1 VLLKKIKTR
10 YCAKDE
16 GADGGLRQPAVI
28 GKDSHKGSLPNGQ
41 RPSSTFRLTL
51 ILLPSVI
58 TSSIVREC
66 KFTVKTPSL
75 PFRHC
80 RLILALACAL
90 NTWVTSLPAAN
101 LAQATVRQKVNVVTV
116 ASSLSAAARPAAT
129 GSVVQDQNVVRTG
142 NESRAE
148 LEFTDLTLA
157 RMGANS
163 IFSFDSQARA
173 LEFTQGALLFSKP
186 ANSGR
191 VEVRSG
197 AITAA
202 ITGSTGFISNQP
214 AAIMKTAKGK
224 IASKET
230 TTVLGMLE
238 GKIKGDAAWHTPNGT
253 QHIFHFSLGPG
264 EMLVAQANRQP
275 VVAQFDLPRF
285 VKTSP
290 LINAFN
296 RPLLNQPQLFQA
308 IANYEVDERRGFIQ
322 ATNVTLVTQP
332 SQLGWVSGSLASNS
346 FDASVSQ
353 LGASSSSSSSGG
365 GGFVPVGGTGVIRGQ
380 LVWTTSADLDLHLT
394 LPDEQQVF
402 FANRS
407 VTFNNGKATA
417 TLDHDNLGG
426 TIDAPPDKR
435 VENIAV
441 NGMPSNGNY
450 TFFVNSFNPSSP
462 NASDPFTLRIGSG
475 THTQT
480 LSGSLTGGQNS
491 TPLVLVFP
499 PHG

>member
-1 VLLKKIKTR
+1 M
-10 YCAKDE
+10 
-16 GADGGLRQPAVI
+16 
-28 GKDSHKGSLPNGQ
+28 
-41 RPSSTFRLTL
+41 
-51 ILLPSVI
+51 
-58 TSSIVREC
+58 
-66 KFTVKTPSL
+66 
-75 PFRHC
+75 
-80 RLILALACAL
+80 
-90 NTWVTSLPAAN
+90 
-101 LAQATVRQKVNVVTV
+101 
-116 ASSLSAAARPAAT
+116 
-129 GSVVQDQNVVRTG
+129 RTG

-197 AITAA
+197 AISAA

-214 AAIMKTAKGK
+214 AAILKTAKGQ

-238 GKIKGDAAWHTPNGT
+238 GHIKGSAAWHAPNGA
-253 QHIFHFSLGPG
+253 QQIFHFDLGPG
-264 EMLVAQANRQP
+264 EMLVAQANRRP
-275 VVAQFDLPRF
+275 VVVQFDLPRF

-290 LINAFN
+290 LINAFS

-308 IANYEVDERRGFIQ
+308 VANYEIDERRGFIQ

-332 SQLGWVSGSLASNS
+332 SQLAPITNS
-346 FDASVSQ
+346 FFDASVNGLRGS
-353 LGASSSSSSSGG
+353 GSSSSSG

-402 FANRS
+402 YANRM

-417 TLDHDNLGG
+417 ALDHDNLGG
-426 TIDAPPDKR
+426 IIDAPPDKR

-441 NGMPSNGNY
+441 TGIPSNGSY

-462 NASDPFTLRIGSG
+462 SGADPFTLRIGSG
-475 THTQT
+475 THVQT

-491 TPLVLVFP
+491 SPLVLVFP

>member
-1 VLLKKIKTR
+1 
-10 YCAKDE
+10 
-16 GADGGLRQPAVI
+16 
-28 GKDSHKGSLPNGQ
+28 
-41 RPSSTFRLTL
+41 
-51 ILLPSVI
+51 
-58 TSSIVREC
+58 
-66 KFTVKTPSL
+66 VKTPLS
-75 PFRHC
+75 FQYC
-80 RLILALACAL
+80 RFTLFLACAL
-90 NTWVTSLPAAN
+90 TVGAASISAAD
-101 LAQATVRQKVNVVTV
+101 LAQAVVRQKVNVVTV
-116 ASSLSAAARPAAT
+116 APSLSAAARPAAT
-129 GSVVQDQNVVRTG
+129 GSVVQNQNVVRTG

-214 AAIMKTAKGK
+214 AAIMKTVKGK

-238 GKIKGDAAWHTPNGT
+238 GTIKGDAAWNTPNGARHT
-253 QHIFHFSLGPG
+253 FHFSLGPG
-264 EMLVAQANRQP
+264 DMLVAQANRQP
-275 VVAQFDLPRF
+275 VVVQFDLPRF
-285 VKTSP
+285 IKSTP

-296 RPLLNQPQLFQA
+296 RPILNQPQLFQA
-308 IANYEVDERRGFIQ
+308 IANYQTDERRGFIRP
-322 ATNVTLVTQP
+322 TRVTLVTQP
-332 SQLGWVSGSLASNS
+332 SQLGWVSGSIANSS
-346 FDASVSQ
+346 FDASVNQ
-353 LGASSSSSSSGG
+353 LGGSSSSSGGG

-394 LPDEQQVF
+394 LPDEQHVF
-402 FANRS
+402 YANRS
-407 VTFNNGKATA
+407 VTFNNGRATA
-417 TLDHDNLGG
+417 ALDHDNLGG
-426 TIDAPPDKR
+426 VIDAPPDKR

-441 NGMPSNGNY
+441 NGTPSNGSY

-491 TPLVLVFP
+491 APLVLVFP

>member
-1 VLLKKIKTR
+1 M
-10 YCAKDE
+10 
-16 GADGGLRQPAVI
+16 
-28 GKDSHKGSLPNGQ
+28 
-41 RPSSTFRLTL
+41 
-51 ILLPSVI
+51 
-58 TSSIVREC
+58 
-66 KFTVKTPSL
+66 KTPLS
-75 PFRHC
+75 FQYC
-80 RLILALACAL
+80 RFTLFLACAL
-90 NTWVTSLPAAN
+90 TVGAASISAAD
-101 LAQATVRQKVNVVTV
+101 LAQAVVRQKVNVVTV
-116 ASSLSAAARPAAT
+116 APSLSAAARPATT
-129 GSVVQDQNVVRTG
+129 GSVVQNQNVVRTG

-214 AAIMKTAKGK
+214 AAIMKTVKGK

-238 GKIKGDAAWHTPNGT
+238 GTIKGDAAWNTPNGARHT
-253 QHIFHFSLGPG
+253 FHFSLGPG
-264 EMLVAQANRQP
+264 DMLVAQANRQP
-275 VVAQFDLPRF
+275 VVVQFDLPRF
-285 VKTSP
+285 IKSTP

-296 RPLLNQPQLFQA
+296 RPILNQPQLFQA
-308 IANYEVDERRGFIQ
+308 IANYQTDERRGFIRP
-322 ATNVTLVTQP
+322 TRVTLVTQP
-332 SQLGWVSGSLASNS
+332 SQLGWVSGSIANSS
-346 FDASVSQ
+346 FDASVDQ
-353 LGASSSSSSSGG
+353 LGGSSSSSSSSSGG
-365 GGFVPVGGTGVIRGQ
+365 GFVPVGSTGVIRGQ

-394 LPDEQQVF
+394 LPDEQHVF

-407 VTFNNGKATA
+407 VTFNNGRATA
-417 TLDHDNLGG
+417 ALDHDNLGG
-426 TIDAPPDKR
+426 VIDAPPDKR

-441 NGMPSNGNY
+441 NGTPSNGSY

-491 TPLVLVFP
+491 APLVLVFP
-499 PHG
+499 PHS

>member
-1 VLLKKIKTR
+1 LL
-10 YCAKDE
+10 
-16 GADGGLRQPAVI
+16 L
-28 GKDSHKGSLPNGQ
+28 
-41 RPSSTFRLTL
+41 
-51 ILLPSVI
+51 
-58 TSSIVREC
+58 
-66 KFTVKTPSL
+66 
-75 PFRHC
+75 
-80 RLILALACAL
+80 CAL
-90 NTWVTSLPAAN
+90 IASATNLAAAN
-101 LAQATVRQKVNVVTV
+101 LAQAVVRQKVNVVTV
-116 ASSLSAAARPAAT
+116 APSLNAAARPAAT
-129 GSVVQDQNVVRTG
+129 GAVVQDQNVVRTG

-197 AITAA
+197 AISAA

-214 AAIMKTAKGK
+214 AAILKTAKGQ

-238 GKIKGDAAWHTPNGT
+238 GHIKGSAAWHPPNGA
-253 QHIFHFSLGPG
+253 QQIFHFALGPG
-264 EMLVAQANRQP
+264 EMLVAQANRRP
-275 VVAQFDLPRF
+275 MVVQFDLPRF

-290 LINAFN
+290 LINAFS

-308 IANYEVDERRGFIQ
+308 IANYEVDEHRGFIQ
-322 ATNVTLVTQP
+322 ASNVTLVTQP
-332 SQLGWVSGSLASNS
+332 SQVGSTTNS
-346 FDASVSQ
+346 FFDASVNA
-353 LGASSSSSSSGG
+353 LRGSSSSSGG

-394 LPDEQQVF
+394 LPDQQQVYF
-402 FANRS
+402 GNRM
-407 VTFNNGKATA
+407 VTFNNGKASA
-417 TLDHDNLGG
+417 VLDHDNLGG
-426 TIDAPPDKR
+426 IIDAPPDKR

-441 NGMPSNGNY
+441 NGTPSNGSY

-462 NASDPFTLRIGSG
+462 DASDPFTLRIGSG

-480 LSGSLTGGQNS
+480 LSGSLTAGQNS
-491 TPLVLVFP
+491 APLVLVFP

>member
-1 VLLKKIKTR
+1 
-10 YCAKDE
+10 
-16 GADGGLRQPAVI
+16 
-28 GKDSHKGSLPNGQ
+28 
-41 RPSSTFRLTL
+41 
-51 ILLPSVI
+51 
-58 TSSIVREC
+58 
-66 KFTVKTPSL
+66 
-75 PFRHC
+75 
-80 RLILALACAL
+80 
-90 NTWVTSLPAAN
+90 
-101 LAQATVRQKVNVVTV
+101 
-116 ASSLSAAARPAAT
+116 
-129 GSVVQDQNVVRTG
+129 
-142 NESRAE
+142 
-148 LEFTDLTLA
+148 
-157 RMGANS
+157 MGANS

-214 AAIMKTAKGK
+214 AAILKTAKGK

-238 GKIKGDAAWHTPNGT
+238 GHIKGSAAWHTPNGAQQT
-253 QHIFHFSLGPG
+253 FPFALGPG
-264 EMLVAQANRQP
+264 EMLVAQANRRP
-275 VVAQFDLPRF
+275 MVVQFDLPRF
-285 VKTSP
+285 IKTSP
-290 LINAFN
+290 LISAFS

-308 IANYEVDERRGFIQ
+308 VANYGVDERRGFIQ

-332 SQLGWVSGSLASNS
+332 TQLASMTNS
-346 FDASVSQ
+346 FFDASVNG
-353 LGASSSSSSSGG
+353 LRGSSSSSSSGG
-365 GGFVPVGGTGVIRGQ
+365 GFVPVGSTGVIRGQ

-394 LPDEQQVF
+394 LPDNQQVF
-402 FANRS
+402 YANRS
-407 VTFNNGKATA
+407 VTFNNGRATA
-417 TLDHDNLGG
+417 ALDHDNLGG
-426 TIDAPPDKR
+426 IIDAPPDKR

-441 NGMPSNGNY
+441 NGTPSNGNY
-450 TFFVNSFNPSSP
+450 TFFVNSFNPSSF

-491 TPLVLVFP
+491 APLVLVFP

>member
-1 VLLKKIKTR
+1 
-10 YCAKDE
+10 
-16 GADGGLRQPAVI
+16 
-28 GKDSHKGSLPNGQ
+28 
-41 RPSSTFRLTL
+41 
-51 ILLPSVI
+51 
-58 TSSIVREC
+58 
-66 KFTVKTPSL
+66 VKTPSL
-75 PFRHC
+75 SFQYC
-80 RLILALACAL
+80 RFTLLLACAL
-90 NTWVTSLPAAN
+90 SAGVASMSAAN
-101 LAQATVRQKVNVVTV
+101 LAQAVVRQKVNVVTV
-116 ASSLSAAARPAAT
+116 APSLSAAARPAAT
-129 GSVVQDQNVVRTG
+129 GSVVQNQNVVRTG

-157 RMGANS
+157 RMGSNS
-163 IFSFDSQARA
+163 IFSFDAQARA

-214 AAIMKTAKGK
+214 AAILKTAKGK
-224 IASKET
+224 IPSKET

-238 GKIKGDAAWHTPNGT
+238 GHIKGSAAWHPPNGA
-253 QHIFHFSLGPG
+253 QRMFHFDLGPG
-264 EMLVAQANRQP
+264 EMLVAQGFHQP
-275 VVAQFDLPRF
+275 VIVQFDLPRF

-290 LINAFN
+290 LINAFI

-308 IANYEVDERRGFIQ
+308 IANYEMDERRGFIRP
-322 ATNVTLVTQP
+322 TNVTLVTQP
-332 SQLGWVSGSLASNS
+332 SQLTSMTNS
-346 FDASVSQ
+346 FFDASVNG
-353 LGASSSSSSSGG
+353 LRGSSSSSGG
-365 GGFVPVGGTGVIRGQ
+365 AFIPVGGTGVIRGQ

-394 LPDEQQVF
+394 LPDEQQVYY
-402 FANRS
+402 ANRM

-417 TLDHDNLGG
+417 TLDHDNLGEV
-426 TIDAPPDKR
+426 IDAPPDKR

-441 NGMPSNGNY
+441 TGTPSNGSY

-462 NASDPFTLRIGSG
+462 NASDPFTLRVGSG
-475 THTQT
+475 SHQQT

-491 TPLVLVFP
+491 APLVLVFP

>member
-1 VLLKKIKTR
+1 VKTPLLLQ
-10 YCAKDE
+10 YC
-16 GADGGLRQPAVI
+16 
-28 GKDSHKGSLPNGQ
+28 
-41 RPSSTFRLTL
+41 RLTL
-51 ILLPSVI
+51 L
-58 TSSIVREC
+58 
-66 KFTVKTPSL
+66 
-75 PFRHC
+75 
-80 RLILALACAL
+80 LACMLTAC
-90 NTWVTSLPAAN
+90 AASMSAAD
-101 LAQATVRQKVNVVTV
+101 LAQAVVRQKVNVVTL
-116 ASSLSAAARPAAT
+116 APSLSAAARPAAT
-129 GSVVQDQNVVRTG
+129 GSVVQNQNVVRTG

-163 IFSFDSQARA
+163 VFSFDSQARA

-238 GKIKGDAAWHTPNGT
+238 GTIKGDAIWHTPSGT
-253 QHIFHFSLGPG
+253 RQTFHFSLGPG
-264 EMLVAQANRQP
+264 DMLVAQADRRP

-285 VKTSP
+285 VKSTP
-290 LINAFN
+290 LLNAFS
-296 RPLLNQPQLFQA
+296 RPILNQPQLFQA
-308 IANYEVDERRGFIQ
+308 IANYEMDERRGFIRP
-322 ATNVTLVTQP
+322 TNVTLVTQP
-332 SQLGWVSGSLASNS
+332 SQLGSMTNS
-346 FDASVSQ
+346 FFDASVNG
-353 LGASSSSSSSGG
+353 LRGSSSSSG
-365 GGFVPVGGTGVIRGQ
+365 GGFVPVGGTGIIRGQ

-402 FANRS
+402 YANRM
-407 VTFNNGKATA
+407 VTFNNGRATA

-426 TIDAPPDKR
+426 VIDAPPDKR

-441 NGMPSNGNY
+441 NGTPSNGSY

-475 THTQT
+475 THAQT
-480 LSGSLTGGQNS
+480 LTGSLTGGQNS

>member
-1 VLLKKIKTR
+1 MN
-10 YCAKDE
+10 
-16 GADGGLRQPAVI
+16 P
-28 GKDSHKGSLPNGQ
+28 
-41 RPSSTFRLTL
+41 
-51 ILLPSVI
+51 
-58 TSSIVREC
+58 
-66 KFTVKTPSL
+66 PSL
-75 PFRHC
+75 SFQYC
-80 RLILALACAL
+80 RFTLLLAGALTACA
-90 NTWVTSLPAAN
+90 TSISAAN

-116 ASSLSAAARPAAT
+116 APSLNAAARPAAT

-230 TTVLGMLE
+230 TTVVGMLE
-238 GKIKGDAAWHTPNGT
+238 GKIKGDAAWQTPNGGR
-253 QHIFHFSLGPG
+253 QIFHFSLGPG
-264 EMLVAQANRQP
+264 EMLVAQANRRP
-275 VVAQFDLPRF
+275 VVVQFDLSRF
-285 VKTSP
+285 LKTSP
-290 LINAFN
+290 LIIAFS

-308 IANYEVDERRGFIQ
+308 LAEYQTDERRGFIRP
-322 ATNVTLVTQP
+322 TNVTLVTQP
-332 SQLGWVSGSLASNS
+332 NQLGWVSGSLSNNS
-346 FDASVSQ
+346 FDASVNQ
-353 LGASSSSSSSGG
+353 LGGSAASSSSG

-402 FANRS
+402 YANRS
-407 VTFNNGKATA
+407 VTFNSGKATA
-417 TLDHDNLGG
+417 MLDHDNLGG
-426 TIDAPPDKR
+426 VIDAPPDKR

-441 NGMPSNGNY
+441 NGTPSNGNY
-450 TFFVNSFNPSSP
+450 TFFVNSFNPSSA

-475 THTQT
+475 THVQT
-480 LSGSLTGGQNS
+480 LSGTLTAGQNS
-491 TPLVLVFP
+491 APLVLVFP

>member
-1 VLLKKIKTR
+1 MTLSFSR
-10 YCAKDE
+10 
-16 GADGGLRQPAVI
+16 GVI
-28 GKDSHKGSLPNGQ
+28 ECLIRLPN
-41 RPSSTFRLTL
+41 
-51 ILLPSVI
+51 LLPL
-58 TSSIVREC
+58 
-66 KFTVKTPSL
+66 KTPSL
-75 PFRHC
+75 SYYRFT
-80 RLILALACAL
+80 LLLLCAL
-90 NTWVTSLPAAN
+90 IASATSVPAAN
-101 LAQATVRQKVNVVTV
+101 LAQAVVRQKVNVVTV
-116 ASSLSAAARPAAT
+116 APSLNAAARPAAT
-129 GSVVQDQNVVRTG
+129 GAVIQDQNVVRTG

-163 IFSFDSQARA
+163 ILSFDSQARA

-214 AAIMKTAKGK
+214 AAIMKTAKGQ

-238 GKIKGDAAWHTPNGT
+238 GKIKGDAIWHTPNGA
-253 QHIFHFSLGPG
+253 QQIFHFALGPG
-264 EMLVAQANRQP
+264 DMLVAQANRRP
-275 VVAQFDLPRF
+275 VVVQFDLPRF
-285 VKTSP
+285 VRTSP
-290 LINAFN
+290 LINAFS
-296 RPLLNQPQLFQA
+296 RPILNQPQLFQA
-308 IANYEVDERRGFIQ
+308 IANYEMDERRGFIQ

-332 SQLGWVSGSLASNS
+332 TQLASMTNS
-346 FDASVSQ
+346 FFDASVNG
-353 LGASSSSSSSGG
+353 LRGSSSSASSG

-394 LPDEQQVF
+394 LPDNQQVF
-402 FANRS
+402 YANRS

-417 TLDHDNLGG
+417 ALDHDNLGG
-426 TIDAPPDKR
+426 IIDAPPDKR

-441 NGMPSNGNY
+441 NGTPSNGSY
-450 TFFVNSFNPSSP
+450 TFFVNSFNPSSE

>member
-1 VLLKKIKTR
+1 
-10 YCAKDE
+10 
-16 GADGGLRQPAVI
+16 
-28 GKDSHKGSLPNGQ
+28 
-41 RPSSTFRLTL
+41 
-51 ILLPSVI
+51 
-58 TSSIVREC
+58 
-66 KFTVKTPSL
+66 VKTPLSL
-75 PFRHC
+75 RYC
-80 RLILALACAL
+80 RFTLLLACAL
-90 NTWVTSLPAAN
+90 SADVASMSAAD
-101 LAQATVRQKVNVVTV
+101 LAQAVVRQKVNVVTV
-116 ASSLSAAARPAAT
+116 APSLSAAARPAAT
-129 GSVVQDQNVVRTG
+129 GSVVQNQNVVRTG

-163 IFSFDSQARA
+163 IFSFDAQARA

-214 AAIMKTAKGK
+214 AAILKTAKGK

-238 GKIKGDAAWHTPNGT
+238 GKIKGDALWHTPNGARQT
-253 QHIFHFSLGPG
+253 FHFSLGPG
-264 EMLVAQANRQP
+264 DMLVAQANRRP
-275 VVAQFDLPRF
+275 VVVQFDIPRF

-290 LINAFN
+290 LINAFT
-296 RPLLNQPQLFQA
+296 RPLLNQPELGQA
-308 IANYEVDERRGFIQ
+308 IADYEADERRGFIRP
-322 ATNVTLVTQP
+322 TNVTLVTQP
-332 SQLGWVSGSLASNS
+332 SQLGWVSGSLANSS
-346 FDASVSQ
+346 FDASVNG
-353 LGASSSSSSSGG
+353 LRGLSSSSGG
-365 GGFVPVGGTGVIRGQ
+365 GFIPVGGTGVIRGQ

-394 LPDEQQVF
+394 LPDKQEVF
-402 FANRS
+402 YANPS
-407 VTFNNGKATA
+407 VTFNSGKATA
-417 TLDHDNLGG
+417 VLDHDNLGG
-426 TIDAPPDKR
+426 VIDAPPNKR

-441 NGMPSNGNY
+441 NGTPSNGSY

-462 NASDPFTLRIGSG
+462 DASDPFTLRIGSG
-475 THTQT
+475 THTQM

-491 TPLVLVFP
+491 APLVLVFP

>member
-1 VLLKKIKTR
+1 VKILSPSFQYCRFTLL
-10 YCAKDE
+10 
-16 GADGGLRQPAVI
+16 
-28 GKDSHKGSLPNGQ
+28 
-41 RPSSTFRLTL
+41 
-51 ILLPSVI
+51 
-58 TSSIVREC
+58 
-66 KFTVKTPSL
+66 
-75 PFRHC
+75 
-80 RLILALACAL
+80 LACAL
-90 NTWVTSLPAAN
+90 TASAASLPAAN
-101 LAQATVRQKVNVVTV
+101 LAQAVVRQKVNVVTV
-116 ASSLSAAARPAAT
+116 APSLSAAARPAAT

-186 ANSGR
+186 SNSGR

-224 IASKET
+224 IGSKET

-238 GKIKGDAAWHTPNGT
+238 GKIKGEALWHTPNGA
-253 QHIFHFSLGPG
+253 QQIFHFALGPG
-264 EMLVAQANRQP
+264 DMLVAQANRRP

-290 LINAFN
+290 LINAFT

-308 IANYEVDERRGFIQ
+308 IAEYQTDEHRGFIR

-332 SQLGWVSGSLASNS
+332 NQLGYASGSLANSS
-346 FDASVSQ
+346 FDASVNG
-353 LGASSSSSSSGG
+353 LRGSSSSSEG
-365 GGFVPVGGTGVIRGQ
+365 GGFVDVGGTGVIRGQ

-394 LPDEQQVF
+394 LPDEQHVYY
-402 FANRS
+402 ANRN
-407 VTFNNGKATA
+407 VTFNNGRATA

-435 VENIAV
+435 VENIVV
-441 NGMPSNGNY
+441 NGNPTAGNY
-450 TFFVNSFNPSSP
+450 TFFVNSFSPSSS

-475 THTQT
+475 SHQQT

-491 TPLVLVFP
+491 APLVLTFP
-499 PHG
+499 PGGG

>member
-1 VLLKKIKTR
+1 VKILSPSFQYCRFTLL
-10 YCAKDE
+10 
-16 GADGGLRQPAVI
+16 
-28 GKDSHKGSLPNGQ
+28 
-41 RPSSTFRLTL
+41 
-51 ILLPSVI
+51 
-58 TSSIVREC
+58 
-66 KFTVKTPSL
+66 
-75 PFRHC
+75 
-80 RLILALACAL
+80 LACAL
-90 NTWVTSLPAAN
+90 TASAASMPAAN
-101 LAQATVRQKVNVVTV
+101 LAQAVVRQKVNVVTV
-116 ASSLSAAARPAAT
+116 APSLSEAARPAAT

-163 IFSFDSQARA
+163 IFSFDSQARV

-186 ANSGR
+186 SNSGR

-238 GKIKGDAAWHTPNGT
+238 GRIKGSAAWHPPNGA
-253 QHIFHFSLGPG
+253 QRMFHFALGPG

-275 VVAQFDLPRF
+275 VVVQFDLPRF

-296 RPLLNQPQLFQA
+296 RPLLNQPQLGQA
-308 IANYEVDERRGFIQ
+308 IAEYQTDERRGFIQ
-322 ATNVTLVTQP
+322 STHVTLVTQP
-332 SQLGWVSGSLASNS
+332 SQLGWVSGSVANNS
-346 FDASVSQ
+346 FDASVNQ
-353 LGASSSSSSSGG
+353 LGGSSASSSSGG
-365 GGFVPVGGTGVIRGQ
+365 GFIPVGGTGVIRGQ

-394 LPDEQQVF
+394 LPDEQHVY
-402 FANRS
+402 FANRN
-407 VTFNNGKATA
+407 VTFNGGRATA

-441 NGMPSNGNY
+441 NGNPSNGNY
-450 TFFVNSFNPSSP
+450 TFFVNSFSPSSS

-475 THTQT
+475 SHQQT
-480 LSGSLTGGQNS
+480 LSGSLTDGQNS
-491 TPLVLVFP
+491 APLVLKFP
-499 PHG
+499 PGGG

>member
-1 VLLKKIKTR
+1 
-10 YCAKDE
+10 
-16 GADGGLRQPAVI
+16 
-28 GKDSHKGSLPNGQ
+28 
-41 RPSSTFRLTL
+41 
-51 ILLPSVI
+51 
-58 TSSIVREC
+58 
-66 KFTVKTPSL
+66 
-75 PFRHC
+75 
-80 RLILALACAL
+80 
-90 NTWVTSLPAAN
+90 
-101 LAQATVRQKVNVVTV
+101 
-116 ASSLSAAARPAAT
+116 
-129 GSVVQDQNVVRTG
+129 
-142 NESRAE
+142 
-148 LEFTDLTLA
+148 
-157 RMGANS
+157 MGANS

-214 AAIMKTAKGK
+214 AAIMKTVKGK

-238 GKIKGDAAWHTPNGT
+238 GSIKGDAAWNTPNGAR
-253 QHIFHFSLGPG
+253 HIFHFSLGPG
-264 EMLVAQANRQP
+264 DMLVAQANRQP
-275 VVAQFDLPRF
+275 MVVQFDLPRF
-285 VKTSP
+285 IKSTP

-296 RPLLNQPQLFQA
+296 RPILNQPQLFQA
-308 IANYEVDERRGFIQ
+308 IANYQTDERRGFIRP
-322 ATNVTLVTQP
+322 TRVTLVTQP
-332 SQLGWVSGSLASNS
+332 SQLGWVSGSIANSS
-346 FDASVSQ
+346 FDASVDQ
-353 LGASSSSSSSGG
+353 LGGSSSSSSSGG
-365 GGFVPVGGTGVIRGQ
+365 SFVPVGSTGVIRGQ

-394 LPDEQQVF
+394 LPDEQHVF
-402 FANRS
+402 YANRS
-407 VTFNNGKATA
+407 VTFNNGRATA

-426 TIDAPPDKR
+426 VIDAPPDKR

-441 NGMPSNGNY
+441 NGIPSNGSY

-491 TPLVLVFP
+491 APLVLVFP
-499 PHG
+499 PHS

>member
-16 GADGGLRQPAVI
+16 GADGGLRQTAVM
-28 GKDSHKGSLPNGQ
+28 GKDSHKGSLANGQ

-51 ILLPSVI
+51 ILLRSVI

-90 NTWVTSLPAAN
+90 TTCVTSVPAAN

-116 ASSLSAAARPAAT
+116 APSLSAAARPAPT

-214 AAIMKTAKGK
+214 AAILKTAKGK

-285 VKTSP
+285 IKTSP

-332 SQLGWVSGSLASNS
+332 SQLAPITNS
-346 FDASVSQ
+346 FFDASVD
-353 LGASSSSSSSGG
+353 ARNSSSSSSSG

-394 LPDEQQVF
+394 LPDEQHVF
-402 FANRS
+402 FGNPS

-417 TLDHDNLGG
+417 VLDHDNRGG
-426 TIDAPPDKR
+426 IIDSPPDKR

-441 NGMPSNGNY
+441 NGTPSNGNY
-450 TFFVNSFNPSSP
+450 TFFVNSFSPSS
-462 NASDPFTLRIGSG
+462 NGSDSFTLRVGSG
-475 THTQT
+475 THIQT

-491 TPLVLVFP
+491 SPLVLVFP

>member
-1 VLLKKIKTR
+1 M
-10 YCAKDE
+10 
-16 GADGGLRQPAVI
+16 
-28 GKDSHKGSLPNGQ
+28 
-41 RPSSTFRLTL
+41 
-51 ILLPSVI
+51 
-58 TSSIVREC
+58 
-66 KFTVKTPSL
+66 KTPLS
-75 PFRHC
+75 FQYC
-80 RLILALACAL
+80 RFTLLLACAL
-90 NTWVTSLPAAN
+90 TACAASMSAAD
-101 LAQATVRQKVNVVTV
+101 LAQAVVRQKVNVVTV
-116 ASSLSAAARPAAT
+116 APSLSAAARPAAT
-129 GSVVQDQNVVRTG
+129 GSVVQNQNVVRTG

-163 IFSFDSQARA
+163 IFSFDSQART

-238 GKIKGDAAWHTPNGT
+238 GKIKGNAIWHTQNGAR
-253 QHIFHFSLGPG
+253 QIFHFALGPG
-264 EMLVAQANRQP
+264 EMLVAQANRRP
-275 VVAQFDLPRF
+275 MVVQFDLPRF
-285 VKTSP
+285 VKSSP
-290 LINAFN
+290 LINAFS

-308 IANYEVDERRGFIQ
+308 IADYQIDERRGFVRP
-322 ATNVTLVTQP
+322 TNVTLVTQP
-332 SQLGWVSGSLASNS
+332 NQLGWVSGSLANSS
-346 FDASVSQ
+346 FDASVNG
-353 LGASSSSSSSGG
+353 LRGSSSSSSSG

-394 LPDEQQVF
+394 LPDEQQVYY
-402 FANRS
+402 ANRI

-417 TLDHDNLGG
+417 ALDHDNLGG
-426 TIDAPPDKR
+426 VIDAPPDKR

-441 NGMPSNGNY
+441 TGTPSNGSY
-450 TFFVNSFNPSSP
+450 TFFVNSFNPSSA

-491 TPLVLVFP
+491 APLVLVFP

>member
-1 VLLKKIKTR
+1 M
-10 YCAKDE
+10 Y
-16 GADGGLRQPAVI
+16 P
-28 GKDSHKGSLPNGQ
+28 
-41 RPSSTFRLTL
+41 PSAFQ
-51 ILLPSVI
+51 
-58 TSSIVREC
+58 
-66 KFTVKTPSL
+66 
-75 PFRHC
+75 HC
-80 RLILALACAL
+80 RFTLLLAFAL
-90 NTWVTSLPAAN
+90 TVSAASMSAAD
-101 LAQATVRQKVNVVTV
+101 LAQAVVRQKVNVVTV
-116 ASSLSAAARPAAT
+116 APSLSAAARPAAT
-129 GSVVQDQNVVRTG
+129 GSVVQNQNVVRTG
-142 NESRAE
+142 SESRAE

-163 IFSFDSQARA
+163 IFSFDAQARA

-238 GKIKGDAAWHTPNGT
+238 GTIKGNAIWQTPSGAR
-253 QHIFHFSLGPG
+253 QIFHFSLGPG
-264 EMLVAQANRQP
+264 DMLVAQANRRP
-275 VVAQFDLPRF
+275 MVVQFDLPRF
-285 VKTSP
+285 VKSTP
-290 LINAFN
+290 LINAFS
-296 RPLLNQPQLFQA
+296 RPVLNQPQLFQA
-308 IANYEVDERRGFIQ
+308 IANYETDERRGFIRP
-322 ATNVTLVTQP
+322 TNVTLVTQP
-332 SQLGWVSGSLASNS
+332 SQLASNTNS
-346 FDASVSQ
+346 FFDTSVDAR
-353 LGASSSSSSSGG
+353 GASSSSSSGG
-365 GGFVPVGGTGVIRGQ
+365 AFIPVGGTGVIRGQ
-380 LVWTTSADLDLHLT
+380 LVWMTSADLDLHLT
-394 LPDEQQVF
+394 LPDQQQVYF
-402 FANRS
+402 GNKV

-426 TIDAPPDKR
+426 VIDAPPDKR

-441 NGMPSNGNY
+441 TGTPSNGSY

-462 NASDPFTLRIGSG
+462 NASDPFTLRVGSG
-475 THTQT
+475 SHQQT

-491 TPLVLVFP
+491 SPLVIVFP

>member
-1 VLLKKIKTR
+1 V
-10 YCAKDE
+10 
-16 GADGGLRQPAVI
+16 
-28 GKDSHKGSLPNGQ
+28 
-41 RPSSTFRLTL
+41 
-51 ILLPSVI
+51 
-58 TSSIVREC
+58 
-66 KFTVKTPSL
+66 
-75 PFRHC
+75 
-80 RLILALACAL
+80 
-90 NTWVTSLPAAN
+90 PAAN
-101 LAQATVRQKVNVVTV
+101 LAQAVVRQKVNVVTV
-116 ASSLSAAARPAAT
+116 APSLNAAARPAAT
-129 GSVVQDQNVVRTG
+129 GAVIQDQNVVRTG

-191 VEVRSG
+191 LEVRSG

-224 IASKET
+224 IPSKET

-238 GKIKGDAAWHTPNGT
+238 GTIKGSAAWQT
-253 QHIFHFSLGPG
+253 QSGARQIFHFSLGPG
-264 EMLVAQANRQP
+264 DMLVAQANRRP
-275 VVAQFDLPRF
+275 VVVQFDLPRF
-285 VKTSP
+285 VKSTP
-290 LINAFN
+290 LINAFS
-296 RPLLNQPQLFQA
+296 RPILNQPQLFQA
-308 IANYEVDERRGFIQ
+308 IANYETDERRGFIQ

-332 SQLGWVSGSLASNS
+332 TQLASMTNS
-346 FDASVSQ
+346 FFDASVDARS
-353 LGASSSSSSSGG
+353 SSSSSSSGSA
-365 GGFVPVGGTGVIRGQ
+365 FVPVGGTGVIRGQ

-394 LPDEQQVF
+394 LPDNQQVF
-402 FANRS
+402 YANRS

-417 TLDHDNLGG
+417 ALDHDNLGG
-426 TIDAPPDKR
+426 VIDAPPDKR

-441 NGMPSNGNY
+441 NGTPSNGSY
-450 TFFVNSFNPSSP
+450 TFFVNSFNPSSF
-462 NASDPFTLRIGSG
+462 NSSDPFTLRIGSG

-491 TPLVLVFP
+491 TPLVLIFP

>member
-1 VLLKKIKTR
+1 
-10 YCAKDE
+10 
-16 GADGGLRQPAVI
+16 
-28 GKDSHKGSLPNGQ
+28 
-41 RPSSTFRLTL
+41 
-51 ILLPSVI
+51 
-58 TSSIVREC
+58 
-66 KFTVKTPSL
+66 VKTPSSS
-75 PFRHC
+75 FQYC
-80 RLILALACAL
+80 CLAVLLACAL
-90 NTWVTSLPAAN
+90 TLGAASVSAAD
-101 LAQATVRQKVNVVTV
+101 LAQAVVRQKVNVVTV
-116 ASSLSAAARPAAT
+116 APSLSAAARPAAT
-129 GSVVQDQNVVRTG
+129 GSVVQNQNVVRTG

-214 AAIMKTAKGK
+214 AAIMKTVKGK

-238 GKIKGDAAWHTPNGT
+238 GTIKGDAAWNTPNGAR
-253 QHIFHFSLGPG
+253 HIFHFSLGSG
-264 EMLVAQANRQP
+264 DMLVAQANRQP
-275 VVAQFDLPRF
+275 MVVQFDLPRF
-285 VKTSP
+285 IKSTP

-296 RPLLNQPQLFQA
+296 RPILNQHQLFQA
-308 IANYEVDERRGFIQ
+308 IANYQTDERRGFIRP
-322 ATNVTLVTQP
+322 TRVTLVTQP
-332 SQLGWVSGSLASNS
+332 SQLGWVSGSIANSS
-346 FDASVSQ
+346 FDASVDQ
-353 LGASSSSSSSGG
+353 LGGSSSSSSSGG
-365 GGFVPVGGTGVIRGQ
+365 SFVPVGSTGVIRGQ

-394 LPDEQQVF
+394 LPDEQHVF
-402 FANRS
+402 YANRS
-407 VTFNNGKATA
+407 VTFNNGRATA
-417 TLDHDNLGG
+417 ALDHDNLGG
-426 TIDAPPDKR
+426 VIDAPPDKR

-441 NGMPSNGNY
+441 NGTPSNGSY

-491 TPLVLVFP
+491 APLVLVFP
-499 PHG
+499 PHS

>member
-1 VLLKKIKTR
+1 MS
-10 YCAKDE
+10 A
-16 GADGGLRQPAVI
+16 AD
-28 GKDSHKGSLPNGQ
+28 
-41 RPSSTFRLTL
+41 
-51 ILLPSVI
+51 
-58 TSSIVREC
+58 
-66 KFTVKTPSL
+66 
-75 PFRHC
+75 
-80 RLILALACAL
+80 
-90 NTWVTSLPAAN
+90 
-101 LAQATVRQKVNVVTV
+101 LAQAVVRQKVNVVTV
-116 ASSLSAAARPAAT
+116 APSLSAAARPAAT
-129 GSVVQDQNVVRTG
+129 GSVVQNQNVVRTG

-214 AAIMKTAKGK
+214 AAILKTAKGK

-238 GKIKGDAAWHTPNGT
+238 GAIKGNAIWHNPSGAR
-253 QHIFHFSLGPG
+253 QIFHFSLGPG
-264 EMLVAQANRQP
+264 DMLVAQANRRP
-275 VVAQFDLPRF
+275 VVVQFNLPQF
-285 VKTSP
+285 VKSTP
-290 LINAFN
+290 LINAFS
-296 RPLLNQPQLFQA
+296 RPILNQPQLFQA
-308 IANYEVDERRGFIQ
+308 IANYQTDERRGFIRP
-322 ATNVTLVTQP
+322 TNVTLVTQP
-332 SQLGWVSGSLASNS
+332 SQLGWVSGSIANSS
-346 FDASVSQ
+346 FDASVNQ
-353 LGASSSSSSSGG
+353 LGGSSSSSGGG

-402 FANRS
+402 FGNRS
-407 VTFNNGKATA
+407 VTFNAGKATA
-417 TLDHDNLGG
+417 MLDHDNLGG
-426 TIDAPPDKR
+426 VIDAPPDKR

-441 NGMPSNGNY
+441 NGTPSNGNY

-462 NASDPFTLRIGSG
+462 NASDPFTLRVGSG
-475 THTQT
+475 SHVQT
-480 LSGSLTGGQNS
+480 LSGTLTGGQNS
-491 TPLVLVFP
+491 APLVLVFP

>member
-1 VLLKKIKTR
+1 MS
-10 YCAKDE
+10 A
-16 GADGGLRQPAVI
+16 AD
-28 GKDSHKGSLPNGQ
+28 
-41 RPSSTFRLTL
+41 
-51 ILLPSVI
+51 
-58 TSSIVREC
+58 
-66 KFTVKTPSL
+66 
-75 PFRHC
+75 
-80 RLILALACAL
+80 
-90 NTWVTSLPAAN
+90 
-101 LAQATVRQKVNVVTV
+101 LAQAVVRQKVNVVTV
-116 ASSLSAAARPAAT
+116 APSLSAAARPAAT
-129 GSVVQDQNVVRTG
+129 GSVVQNQNVVRTG

-157 RMGANS
+157 RMGSNS
-163 IFSFDSQARA
+163 IFSFDAQARA

-224 IASKET
+224 ITSKET
-230 TTVLGMLE
+230 TTVLGMIE
-238 GKIKGDAAWHTPNGT
+238 GHIKGSAAWHPPNGA
-253 QHIFHFSLGPG
+253 QRMFHFDLGPG
-264 EMLVAQANRQP
+264 EMLVAQGWRQP
-275 VVAQFDLPRF
+275 VVVQFNLPQF

-290 LINAFN
+290 LINAFTHE
-296 RPLLNQPQLFQA
+296 LLNQPQLLKAMADYQ
-308 IANYEVDERRGFIQ
+308 IDERRGFIRP
-322 ATNVTLVTQP
+322 TNVTLVTQP
-332 SQLGWVSGSLASNS
+332 SQLASNTNS
-346 FDASVSQ
+346 FFDASVDAR
-353 LGASSSSSSSGG
+353 GASSSSTSG

-394 LPDEQQVF
+394 LPDEQQVYY
-402 FANRS
+402 ANRT

-417 TLDHDNLGG
+417 ALDHDNLGEV
-426 TIDAPPDKR
+426 IDAPPNKR

-441 NGMPSNGNY
+441 TGTPSNGSY

-475 THTQT
+475 THQQT

-491 TPLVLVFP
+491 APLVLVFP

>member
-1 VLLKKIKTR
+1 
-10 YCAKDE
+10 
-16 GADGGLRQPAVI
+16 
-28 GKDSHKGSLPNGQ
+28 
-41 RPSSTFRLTL
+41 
-51 ILLPSVI
+51 
-58 TSSIVREC
+58 
-66 KFTVKTPSL
+66 VKTPLS
-75 PFRHC
+75 FQYC
-80 RLILALACAL
+80 RFTLLLACAL
-90 NTWVTSLPAAN
+90 TVGVASMSAAD
-101 LAQATVRQKVNVVTV
+101 LAQAVVRQKVNVVTV
-116 ASSLSAAARPAAT
+116 APSLGAAARPAAT
-129 GSVVQDQNVVRTG
+129 GSVVQNQNVVRTG

-214 AAIMKTAKGK
+214 AAILKTAKGK

-238 GKIKGDAAWHTPNGT
+238 GAIKGNAIWHTPSGAR
-253 QHIFHFSLGPG
+253 QIFHFSLGPG
-264 EMLVAQANRQP
+264 DMLVAQANRRP
-275 VVAQFDLPRF
+275 VVVQFNLPQF
-285 VKTSP
+285 VKSTP
-290 LINAFN
+290 LINAFS
-296 RPLLNQPQLFQA
+296 RPILNQPQLFQA
-308 IANYEVDERRGFIQ
+308 IANYEMDERRGFIRP
-322 ATNVTLVTQP
+322 THVTLVTQP
-332 SQLGWVSGSLASNS
+332 SQLGWVSGSIANSS
-346 FDASVSQ
+346 FDASVNQ
-353 LGASSSSSSSGG
+353 LGGSSSGSGGG

-394 LPDEQQVF
+394 LPDEQQVY
-402 FANRS
+402 FANRM

-426 TIDAPPDKR
+426 VIDAPPNKR

-441 NGMPSNGNY
+441 TGTPSNGSY

-491 TPLVLVFP
+491 APLVLVFP

>member
-1 VLLKKIKTR
+1 M
-10 YCAKDE
+10 A
-16 GADGGLRQPAVI
+16 G
-28 GKDSHKGSLPNGQ
+28 
-41 RPSSTFRLTL
+41 FRAALFTLTL
-51 ILLPSVI
+51 MALTDIAVVDYNESNHVK
-58 TSSIVREC
+58 TSS
-66 KFTVKTPSL
+66 FFSSHPS
-75 PFRHC
+75 
-80 RLILALACAL
+80 RLVLACVFLSVLCLTNA
-90 NTWVTSLPAAN
+90 SAAD
-101 LAQATVRQKVNVVTV
+101 LAQAVVRQKVNVVTV
-116 ASSLSAAARPAAT
+116 APSLSSGSRPVST
-129 GSVVQDQNVVRTG
+129 GAVVQNQNVVRTG

-163 IFSFDSQARA
+163 IFSFDGQARA

-191 VEVRSG
+191 VEIRSG

-202 ITGSTGFISNQP
+202 ITGSTGFISKQP

-238 GKIKGDAAWHTPNGT
+238 GHIKGNATWQPANGRP
-253 QHIFHFSLGPG
+253 QSFHFTLGPG
-264 EMLVAQANRQP
+264 EMLVAQANHRP

-285 VKTSP
+285 LSTSP
-290 LINAFN
+290 LITAFN
-296 RPLLNQPQLFQA
+296 RPLLNQPQLNQA
-308 IANYEVDERRGFIQ
+308 VAQYRIDERRGFIQ
-322 ATNVTLVTQP
+322 PTNITVVTQP
-332 SQLGWVSGSLASNS
+332 SQLGWVSGTVASS
-346 FDASVSQ
+346 AFDASVSQ
-353 LGASSSSSSSGG
+353 LRSSSSSSG

-394 LPDEQQVF
+394 LPDEQQVY
-402 FANRS
+402 FANRT

-441 NGMPSNGNY
+441 TGTPTNGSY
-450 TFFVNSFNPSSP
+450 TFFVNSFNASP
-462 NASDPFTLRIGSG
+462 AGSDAFTLRVGSG
-475 THTQT
+475 KNTQS
-480 LSGSLTGGQNS
+480 LSGTIADGQNS
-491 TPLVLVFP
+491 SPLVLVFP
-499 PHG
+499 PHGG

>member
-1 VLLKKIKTR
+1 
-10 YCAKDE
+10 
-16 GADGGLRQPAVI
+16 
-28 GKDSHKGSLPNGQ
+28 
-41 RPSSTFRLTL
+41 
-51 ILLPSVI
+51 
-58 TSSIVREC
+58 
-66 KFTVKTPSL
+66 VKTPLS
-75 PFRHC
+75 FQYC
-80 RLILALACAL
+80 RFTLLLAGALTACAA
-90 NTWVTSLPAAN
+90 SISAAD
-101 LAQATVRQKVNVVTV
+101 LAQAVVRQKVNVVTV
-116 ASSLSAAARPAAT
+116 APSLSAAARPAAT
-129 GSVVQDQNVVRTG
+129 GSVVQNQNVVRTG

-163 IFSFDSQARA
+163 IFSFDSQART

-238 GKIKGDAAWHTPNGT
+238 GKIKGNAIWRTQNGA
-253 QHIFHFSLGPG
+253 QQIFHFALGPG
-264 EMLVAQANRQP
+264 EMLVAQANRRP
-275 VVAQFDLPRF
+275 MVVQFDLPRF
-285 VKTSP
+285 VKSSP
-290 LINAFN
+290 LINAFS

-308 IANYEVDERRGFIQ
+308 MADYQIDERRGFIHQ
-322 ATNVTLVTQP
+322 TNVTLVTQP
-332 SQLGWVSGSLASNS
+332 NQLGWVSGSLANSS
-346 FDASVSQ
+346 FDASVNG
-353 LGASSSSSSSGG
+353 LRGSSSSSSSGG
-365 GGFVPVGGTGVIRGQ
+365 GFIPVGGTGVIRGQ

-394 LPDEQQVF
+394 LPDEQHVF
-402 FANRS
+402 FGNTS

-417 TLDHDNLGG
+417 VLDHDNRGG
-426 TIDAPPDKR
+426 IIDAPPDKR

-441 NGMPSNGNY
+441 NGTPSNGNY
-450 TFFVNSFNPSSP
+450 TFFVNNFSSS

-475 THTQT
+475 THTQS
-480 LSGSLTGGQNS
+480 LSGTLTSGQNS
-491 TPLVLVFP
+491 APLVLVFP

>member
-1 VLLKKIKTR
+1 M
-10 YCAKDE
+10 
-16 GADGGLRQPAVI
+16 
-28 GKDSHKGSLPNGQ
+28 
-41 RPSSTFRLTL
+41 
-51 ILLPSVI
+51 
-58 TSSIVREC
+58 
-66 KFTVKTPSL
+66 
-75 PFRHC
+75 
-80 RLILALACAL
+80 LACAL
-90 NTWVTSLPAAN
+90 TACAASMSAAD
-101 LAQATVRQKVNVVTV
+101 LAQAVVRQKVNVVTL
-116 ASSLSAAARPAAT
+116 APSLSAAARPAAT
-129 GSVVQDQNVVRTG
+129 GSVVQNQNVVRTG

-163 IFSFDSQARA
+163 IFSFDSQART

-238 GKIKGDAAWHTPNGT
+238 GKIKGNAIWHTQNGA
-253 QHIFHFSLGPG
+253 QQIFHFALGPG
-264 EMLVAQANRQP
+264 EMLVAQANRRP
-275 VVAQFDLPRF
+275 MVVQFDLPRF
-285 VKTSP
+285 VKSSP
-290 LINAFN
+290 LINAFS

-308 IANYEVDERRGFIQ
+308 MADYQIDERRGFIRQ
-322 ATNVTLVTQP
+322 TNVTLVTQP
-332 SQLGWVSGSLASNS
+332 SQLGWVSGSLANSS
-346 FDASVSQ
+346 FDASAN
-353 LGASSSSSSSGG
+353 LLRGSSSTSSSG

-394 LPDEQQVF
+394 LPDEQHVF
-402 FANRS
+402 FGNTS

-417 TLDHDNLGG
+417 VLDHDNRGG
-426 TIDAPPDKR
+426 IIDASPNKR

-441 NGMPSNGNY
+441 NGTPSNGNY
-450 TFFVNSFNPSSP
+450 TFFVNSFSPSS
-462 NASDPFTLRIGSG
+462 NASDPFTLRIGSS
-475 THTQT
+475 THIQT
-480 LSGSLTGGQNS
+480 LSGTLTGGQNS
-491 TPLVLVFP
+491 APLVLVFP

>member
-1 VLLKKIKTR
+1 
-10 YCAKDE
+10 
-16 GADGGLRQPAVI
+16 
-28 GKDSHKGSLPNGQ
+28 
-41 RPSSTFRLTL
+41 LTL
-51 ILLPSVI
+51 L
-58 TSSIVREC
+58 
-66 KFTVKTPSL
+66 
-75 PFRHC
+75 
-80 RLILALACAL
+80 LACAF
-90 NTWVTSLPAAN
+90 TVGAASMSAAD
-101 LAQATVRQKVNVVTV
+101 LAQAVVRQKVNVVTV
-116 ASSLSAAARPAAT
+116 APSLSAAARPVAT
-129 GSVVQDQNVVRTG
+129 GSVVQNQNVVRTG

-163 IFSFDSQARA
+163 IFSFDSQARV

-214 AAIMKTAKGK
+214 AAILKTAKGK

-238 GKIKGDAAWHTPNGT
+238 GHIKGSAAWHTPSGAKQT
-253 QHIFHFSLGPG
+253 FPFALGPG
-264 EMLVAQANRQP
+264 EMLVAQANRRP
-275 VVAQFDLPRF
+275 MVVQFDLPRF

-290 LINAFN
+290 LINAFS

-332 SQLGWVSGSLASNS
+332 SQLASMTNS
-346 FDASVSQ
+346 FFDASVD
-353 LGASSSSSSSGG
+353 ARSSSSSSSSG

-394 LPDEQQVF
+394 LPDNQQVF
-402 FANRS
+402 YANRS
-407 VTFNNGKATA
+407 VTFNNGRATA
-417 TLDHDNLGG
+417 ALDHDNLGG
-426 TIDAPPDKR
+426 VIDAPPDKR

-441 NGMPSNGNY
+441 NGTPSNGSY
-450 TFFVNSFNPSSP
+450 TFFVNSFNPSSA

-475 THTQT
+475 THAQT

-491 TPLVLVFP
+491 APLVLVFP

>member
-1 VLLKKIKTR
+1 M
-10 YCAKDE
+10 
-16 GADGGLRQPAVI
+16 
-28 GKDSHKGSLPNGQ
+28 
-41 RPSSTFRLTL
+41 
-51 ILLPSVI
+51 
-58 TSSIVREC
+58 
-66 KFTVKTPSL
+66 KTPLS
-75 PFRHC
+75 FQYC
-80 RLILALACAL
+80 RFTLFLACAL
-90 NTWVTSLPAAN
+90 TACAARTSAAD
-101 LAQATVRQKVNVVTV
+101 LAQAVVRQKVNVVTV
-116 ASSLSAAARPAAT
+116 APSLNAAARPAAT
-129 GSVVQDQNVVRTG
+129 GAVVQDQNVVRTG

-238 GKIKGDAAWHTPNGT
+238 GTIKGDALWHTPNGGQQT
-253 QHIFHFSLGPG
+253 FHFSLGPG
-264 EMLVAQANRQP
+264 DMLVAQANRRP
-275 VVAQFDLPRF
+275 MVVQFDLPRF

-290 LINAFN
+290 LINAFS
-296 RPLLNQPQLFQA
+296 RPILNQPQLFQA
-308 IANYEVDERRGFIQ
+308 IANYQTDERRGFIRP
-322 ATNVTLVTQP
+322 TRVTLVTQP
-332 SQLGWVSGSLASNS
+332 SQLGWVSGSIANNS
-346 FDASVSQ
+346 FDASVDQ
-353 LGASSSSSSSGG
+353 LGGVSSSSSSGG
-365 GGFVPVGGTGVIRGQ
+365 GFVPVGSTGVIRGQ

-394 LPDEQQVF
+394 LPDNQQVF
-402 FANRS
+402 YANRS
-407 VTFNNGKATA
+407 VTFNNGRATA
-417 TLDHDNLGG
+417 ALDHDNLGG
-426 TIDAPPDKR
+426 VIDAPPDKR

-441 NGMPSNGNY
+441 NGIPSNGSY

-491 TPLVLVFP
+491 APLVLVFP